1 MPVPVTT
8 ARRLAFGAYEAD
20 LHSGELTKDGKRVR
34 LQAQPFQML
43 VMLLE
48 RPGQL
53 VTREEICQKLWST
66 DTFVDFD
73 HSLGTA
79 INKIREVLN
88 DSAAEPRFVETIPRR
103 GYRFIAP
110 VTAVALD
117 PPPVPQEPVPP
128 SAPPAELVKAPLR
141 GRHFLS
147 VVGVGVAAALLV
159 SALITWNFH
168 GWRQWL
174 SSKLSTS
181 PPIQSIAVLPLLNL
195 SSDPDQQFFADGMTD
210 ELITNL
216 AQIGSLRVISHT
228 SAMAYSGTHKSAPQ
242 IARELGVDALVEG
255 SVVRSGNKVR
265 ITAQLIHAASDR
277 HLWARTYD
285 RELSDVLTVQGEVAR
300 EIADSISL
308 RLTPQERAQL
318 SRSHPVNPEIALLYF
333 KGSYF
338 LNKLDA
344 PRAEE
349 AFTEAIHLDPNSA
362 DSWAGL
368 ADALHTMGAVGQQYD
383 AFPRAR
389 DAANKALEIDPS
401 QPRALMVLGVVSFL
415 YDWNPTESEAFFRRS
430 LEARPGNAVAHALFA
445 TMLAHRGKAEEAIQQ
460 ITLATASDP
469 VSVLTNSQ
477 AWHVYFSAR
486 RYDEA
491 LRIILDTVEV
501 DPTFAPAGWRLAV
514 SWEQRGEYQ
523 KAIDT
528 GATGVSDLGPAL
540 AAGGPRGYWQGKLE
554 NLLQGRR
561 PGDRYGFSSIARCYM
576 HLGKREEAIK
586 TLEKAYL
593 MRDPYLIFWLPVYEE
608 FDPLRSDPR
617 FQRMLHGLGAS

>member
-8 ARRLAFGAYEAD
+8 ARRLAFGVYEAD
-20 LHSGELTKDGKRVR
+20 PHSGELTKDGKRVR
-34 LQAQPFQML
+34 LQAQPFQLL

-48 RPGQL
+48 RSGQL
-53 VTREEICQKLWST
+53 VTREEICQKLWSA

-88 DSAAEPRFVETIPRR
+88 DSVAEPRFVETIPRR

-110 VTAVALD
+110 VTAVAVD
-117 PPPVPQEPVPP
+117 PPPVPQELVAP
-128 SAPPAELVKAPLR
+128 SSPPAELVKAPLR
-141 GRHFLS
+141 KRHFLS

-159 SALITWNFH
+159 SVLIAWNFR

-174 SSKLSTS
+174 SSRLSAS
-181 PPIQSIAVLPLLNL
+181 PPVQSIAVLPLLNL
-195 SSDPDQQFFADGMTD
+195 SSDPDQQFFADGVTD

-255 SVVRSGNKVR
+255 SVVRSGNRVR

-318 SRSHPVNPEIALLYF
+318 SRPHPMNPEIALLYF

-362 DSWAGL
+362 ESWAGL

-401 QPRALMVLGVVSFL
+401 QPQALMVLGVVSFL

-445 TMLAHRGKAEEAIQQ
+445 TTLAHRGKIEEAIQQ
-460 ITLATASDP
+460 IKLATASDP
-469 VSVLTNSQ
+469 VSVLANSQ

-491 LRIILDTVEV
+491 LRIILNTVEV
-501 DPTFAPAGWRLAV
+501 DPTFAPADWRLAM

-528 GATGVSDLGPAL
+528 GLGSRPRARRRRATRLLAGQAGKSATGK
-540 AAGGPRGYWQGKLE
+540 AARGAIRFFC
-554 NLLQGRR
+554 NRPLLYAFG
-561 PGDRYGFSSIARCYM
+561 
-576 HLGKREEAIK
+576 E
-586 TLEKAYL
+586 T
-593 MRDPYLIFWLPVYEE
+593 
-608 FDPLRSDPR
+608 
-617 FQRMLHGLGAS
+617 

>member
-1 MPVPVTT
+1 
-8 ARRLAFGAYEAD
+8 
-20 LHSGELTKDGKRVR
+20 
-34 LQAQPFQML
+34 
-43 VMLLE
+43 
-48 RPGQL
+48 
-53 VTREEICQKLWST
+53 
-66 DTFVDFD
+66 
-73 HSLGTA
+73 
-79 INKIREVLN
+79 
-88 DSAAEPRFVETIPRR
+88 
-103 GYRFIAP
+103 
-110 VTAVALD
+110 
-117 PPPVPQEPVPP
+117 
-128 SAPPAELVKAPLR
+128 
-141 GRHFLS
+141 
-147 VVGVGVAAALLV
+147 
-159 SALITWNFH
+159 
-168 GWRQWL
+168 
-174 SSKLSTS
+174 
-181 PPIQSIAVLPLLNL
+181 
-195 SSDPDQQFFADGMTD
+195 MTD

-318 SRSHPVNPEIALLYF
+318 SRSHPMNPEIALLYF

-362 DSWAGL
+362 ESWAGL

-383 AFPRAR
+383 AFPRAK

-401 QPRALMVLGVVSFL
+401 QPRALMVLGIVSFL
-415 YDWNPTESEAFFRRS
+415 YDWNPKESEAFFRRS

-445 TMLAHRGKAEEAIQQ
+445 TTLAHRGKVEEAIQQ
-460 ITLATASDP
+460 IKLATASDP
-469 VSVLTNSQ
+469 VSVLTNSE

-501 DPTFAPAGWRLAV
+501 DPTFAPAHWRLAV

-528 GATGVSDLGPAL
+528 GVTEVSDLGPAL

-554 NLLQGRR
+554 SLLQERR
-561 PGDRYGFSSIARCYM
+561 PGERYGFSAIARCYM
-576 HLGKREEAIK
+576 HLGKREEALK
-586 TLEKAYL
+586 TLEKAYQ

-617 FQRMLHGLGAS
+617 FQKMLHGLGVP

>member
-1 MPVPVTT
+1 MPVPVTS

-20 LHSGELTKDGKRVR
+20 PHSGELTKDGKRVR
-34 LQAQPFQML
+34 LQAQPFQLL

-79 INKIREVLN
+79 INKVREVLN
-88 DSAAEPRFVETIPRR
+88 DSVAEPRFVETIPRR

-110 VTAVALD
+110 VTVVD
-117 PPPVPQEPVPP
+117 PPPVPQK
-128 SAPPAELVKAPLR
+128 PPAELGRAPLR
-141 GRHFLS
+141 KSHFLS

-159 SALITWNFH
+159 SVLIAWNFH
-168 GWRQWL
+168 GWRQRL
-174 SSKLSTS
+174 SFRPSAS
-181 PPIQSIAVLPLLNL
+181 PPVKSIAVLPLLNL
-195 SSDPDQQFFADGMTD
+195 SSDPDQQFFADGVTD

-228 SAMAYSGTHKSAPQ
+228 STMAYSGTHKSAPQ

-255 SVVRSGNKVR
+255 SVVRSGNRVR

-277 HLWARTYD
+277 HLWARTYE

-318 SRSHPVNPEIALLYF
+318 SRSHPMNPEIALLYF

-362 DSWAGL
+362 ESWAGL

-401 QPRALMVLGVVSFL
+401 QPQALMVLGIVSFL

-430 LEARPGNAVAHALFA
+430 LEVRPGNAVAHALFA
-445 TMLAHRGKAEEAIQQ
+445 TTLAHRGKVEEAIQQ
-460 ITLATASDP
+460 IKLATASDP
-469 VSVLTNSQ
+469 VSVLTNAQ

-486 RYDEA
+486 RYDQA
-491 LRIILDTVEV
+491 LRIVLNAVEV
-501 DPTFAPAGWRLAV
+501 DPTFDPAHWRLAV

-523 KAIDT
+523 KAIDAGAIDA
-528 GATGVSDLGPAL
+528 GATDVSDLGPAL
-540 AAGGPRGYWQGKLE
+540 AAGGPHGYWQGKLE
-554 NLLQGRR
+554 RLLQGRR
-561 PGDRYGFSSIARCYM
+561 PGNRYGFSAIARCYM
-576 HLGKREEAIK
+576 HLDKREEALK
-586 TLEKAYL
+586 TLEKAYQ

-608 FDPLRSDPR
+608 FDSLRSDPR
-617 FQRMLHGLGAS
+617 FQRMLHGLGVS

>member
-8 ARRLAFGAYEAD
+8 TRRLAFGAYEAD

-34 LQAQPFQML
+34 LQAQPFQL
-43 VMLLE
+43 LAMLLE

-53 VTREEICQKLWST
+53 VTREEICQKLWSA

-88 DSAAEPRFVETIPRR
+88 DSVAEPRFVETIPRR
-103 GYRFIAP
+103 GYRFVAA
-110 VTAVALD
+110 VTAVAVDPPTVPRELVTPS
-117 PPPVPQEPVPP
+117 PPPV
-128 SAPPAELVKAPLR
+128 ELVKAPLR
-141 GRHFLS
+141 KSHFLS
-147 VVGVGVAAALLV
+147 VVGVGVAVILLAAAFV
-159 SALITWNFH
+159 AWSFH
-168 GWRQWL
+168 NGRQWL
-174 SSKLSTS
+174 LSRLTAQ
-181 PPIQSIAVLPLLNL
+181 PPVRSIAVLPLLNL

-216 AQIGSLRVISHT
+216 AQISSLRVISHT
-228 SAMAYSGTHKSAPQ
+228 SAMAYSGTHKSAPE

-255 SVVRSGNKVR
+255 SVVRSGNRVR
-265 ITAQLIHAASDR
+265 ITTQLIHAASDR
-277 HLWARTYD
+277 HLWAHTYD

-308 RLTPQERAQL
+308 RLTPQERAEL
-318 SRSHPVNPEIALLYF
+318 SRSHPVNPEVALLYF

-338 LNKLDA
+338 LSKLDA
-344 PRAEE
+344 HRAEE
-349 AFTEAIHLDPNSA
+349 VFTEAIRLDPNSA
-362 DSWAGL
+362 ESWAGL

-401 QPRALMVLGVVSFL
+401 QPQALMVLGVVSFL

-445 TMLAHRGKAEEAIQQ
+445 TTLAHHGKVEEAIEQ
-460 ITLATASDP
+460 IKLATASDP
-469 VSVLTNSQ
+469 ISVLTHAQ

-491 LRIILDTVEV
+491 LRIALNTVEV
-501 DPTFAPAGWRLAV
+501 DPTFAPADWRLAV

-528 GATGVSDLGPAL
+528 GATEVSDLGPAL
-540 AAGGPRGYWQGKLE
+540 AAAGPRGYWQGKLE

-561 PGDRYGFSSIARCYM
+561 PEERSGFSAIARCYM
-576 HLGKREEAIK
+576 HLGKREEALK
-586 TLEKAYL
+586 TLEKAYQ

-608 FDPLRSDPR
+608 FDPLRPDPR
-617 FQRMLHGLGAS
+617 FQRMLHGLGVP